1 MFKLVRLAK
10 RPAKYAVIGGGLTPI
25 AFGLQAGFTAA
36 TGLSEIWGY
45 TFQGLVLLWPS
56 FWANE
61 HFTWADRPVDAKSTF
76 LKWCAVRLPI
86 LAVSRFANEQLL
98 NLDWN
103 PYGATATTIAVFG
116 AGMADGTPFYAMEF
130 VRGKSLK
137 EVIAAGPPDHT
148 PYQKVELG

>member
-116 AGMADGTPFYAMEF
+116 VINFAVAEVWVFARRSWRKRQLKTEEVE
-130 VRGKSLK
+130 VR
-137 EVIAAGPPDHT
+137 
-148 PYQKVELG
+148 